1 MRIQVRGVETY
12 LYTGGKPFQEVAR
25 GLCTAAVES
34 RPPGSEAPSATSAG
48 RGTLHPVPPAV
59 LFIHGAQNDH
69 SVWIMQSRWMAHHGY
84 AVLAPDLPGH
94 GRSAGGPLPS
104 IHALADWC
112 VDLLDALKVT
122 TAAWIGHSMGS
133 LIALDAAARY
143 RERSW
148 ANILLGSAL
157 PMRVSDALL
166 EAAENN
172 EARAFDMITRWSHS
186 GIHHHPGTPGPG
198 FSIYNQARRLME
210 RQVRGVLAVDFGAC
224 HRYADGAERAR
235 AIVQPT
241 LLVSADRDAM
251 TPPKAASGLLAAIPG
266 AKSCLIGSAGHQMM
280 AEQPDA
286 VRRAL
291 TDFLNA
297 HRPNPEMRPMA

>member
-1 MRIQVRGVETY
+1 MRVQVRGAETF
-12 LYTGGKPFQEVAR
+12 LYTGGKPFGDVVR
-25 GLCTAAVES
+25 GPATATGES
-34 RPPGSEAPSATSAG
+34 RPSASGASPSTTFEKG
-48 RGTLHPVPPAV
+48 LLCPEPPVL

-69 SVWIMQSRWMAHHGY
+69 SVWIMQTRWMAHHGY
-84 AVLAPDLPGH
+84 TVLAPDLPGH
-94 GRSAGGPLPS
+94 GRSAGGPLQS
-104 IHALADWC
+104 IQALADWC
-112 VDLLDALKVT
+112 IELLDTLKVNT
-122 TAAWIGHSMGS
+122 VAWIGHSMGS
-133 LIALDAAARY
+133 LIALEAAARH

-148 ANILLGSAL
+148 ANILLGSAF

-166 EAAENN
+166 EAAEND

-210 RQVRGVLAVDFGAC
+210 RQARGVLAVDFGAC

-235 AIVQPT
+235 EIVQPT
-241 LLVSADRDAM
+241 LFVSAERDAM
-251 TPPKAASGLLAAIPG
+251 TPPKAARGLLEAIPG
-266 AKSCLIGSAGHQMM
+266 ATSCLIGSAGHQMM

-291 TDFLNA
+291 SSFLNA
-297 HRPNPEMRPMA
+297 HRPNPGMHPMA